1 MIKIAIAMRYAVDHS
16 HGYVNKRYYIPKDF
30 KDIADELNYQLFPII
45 SPQSAETLA
54 EICDFLLLP
63 GSIIDIDP
71 AYFHEEKADSI
82 LLNEE
87 FDLYASDKACIEA
100 FRKRNKKIL
109 AICGGH
115 QVINVYFGGTL
126 RQGIEGHANN
136 DLHEIVIEEGSQLA
150 KIYGCTRVM
159 VNSHHHH
166 AAGRVGEN
174 LRVTA
179 RSLDGTIEAL
189 EGENILA
196 VQYHPE
202 MLHDTEFFRKYFE
215 A

>member
-16 HGYVNKRYYIPKDF
+16 YGYVNKRYYIPKDF

-45 SPQSAETLA
+45 SPQSADTLA
-54 EICDFLLLP
+54 EMCDALLLP

-71 AYFHEEKADSI
+71 AYFHEERSDSI

-87 FDLYASDKACIEA
+87 FDLYESDRTCIDA
-100 FRKRNKKIL
+100 FLKRKKKIL

-126 RQGIEGHANN
+126 RQGIEGHVSN
-136 DLHEIVIEEGSQLA
+136 DLHEIVIEESSRLA
-150 KIYGCTRVM
+150 RIYDCTKVM

-166 AAGRVGEN
+166 AAGTVGRG
-174 LRVTA
+174 LKVTA

-202 MLHDTEFFRKYFE
+202 MLHDTVFFRKYFE
-215 A
+215 E